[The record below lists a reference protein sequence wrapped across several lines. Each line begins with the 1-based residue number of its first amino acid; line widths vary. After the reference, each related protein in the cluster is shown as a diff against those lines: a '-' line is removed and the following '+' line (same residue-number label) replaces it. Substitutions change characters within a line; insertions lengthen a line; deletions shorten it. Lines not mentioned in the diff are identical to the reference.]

1 MAKQTLRRHKKLM
14 EAALSPPLPGLEHRA
29 IKELEDVALQLLAI
43 EGRKSFHAQL
53 ERELKAQAIAIL
65 HKHNKSTYR
74 REWVDMSIEP
84 TGEKLKVKLK
94 VGAHGPYGPDDATDQ
109 RRPRGRPR
117 KSETPSSRDVSDVED
132 TGRTT
137 EGLPVD

>member
-43 EGRKSFHAQL
+43 EGRKSYHAQL
-53 ERELKAQAIAIL
+53 ERELKAQAVAIL

-84 TGEKLKVKLK
+84 TGEKLRIKLRAFANGQEPNDTGK
-94 VGAHGPYGPDDATDQ
+94 
-109 RRPRGRPR
+109 RRGRPR
-117 KSETPSSRDVSDVED
+117 KTETPSSRDVSDVED